1 LRLVVTSEFEPF
13 FTASVAASAAL
24 IGLLFVSVSVAPE
37 RIFGPEAD
45 PRRQAQAISAFS
57 ALANVFFISMS
68 SLIPGVLIGVVVTII
83 AGASTLQLLGLL
95 ARVRTLGL
103 ATARNY
109 RANLIT
115 ALRGGILFVVSAIVY
130 GTELYL
136 GLLLW
141 TRPSTGAL
149 IGLLEVLLGA
159 YAIGLGRA
167 WQLLGAP
174 RLGLVN
180 YLLDFLERRLP
191 PRPRT

>member
-1 LRLVVTSEFEPF
+1 MVTAEFQPF
-13 FTASVAASAAL
+13 FLASVGASAAL
-24 IGLLFVSVSVAPE
+24 IGLLFVSVSIGPE
-37 RIFGPEAD
+37 RIFGAESD

-68 SLIPGVLIGVVVTII
+68 SLIPGVLIGLVVT
-83 AGASTLQLLGLL
+83 AVAAASTLQLLGLL
-95 ARVRTLGL
+95 VRVGRWHVD
-103 ATARNY
+103 
-109 RANLIT
+109 LIT
-115 ALRGGILFVVSAIVY
+115 AIRGAILVVISASIY

-174 RLGLVN
+174 RLGLISFV
-180 YLLDFLERRLP
+180 LDFLERRELAR
-191 PRPRT
+191 RPKG

>member
-1 LRLVVTSEFEPF
+1 MVTSEYQPF

-68 SLIPGVLIGVVVTII
+68 SLIPGVLLGVVVTGV
-83 AGASTLQLLGLL
+83 ATASSVQLLGLL
-95 ARVRTLGL
+95 ARVRS
-103 ATARNY
+103 Y
-109 RANLIT
+109 RADLVT
-115 ALRGGILFVVSAIVY
+115 AIRGAILFLVSALVY

-136 GLLLW
+136 GILLW

-149 IGLLEVLLGA
+149 IGLLQLLLGA

-174 RLGLVN
+174 RLGLVT
-180 YLLDFLERRLP
+180 YLLDFLERRQT
-191 PRPRT
+191 PRPKT

>member
-1 LRLVVTSEFEPF
+1 MVTSEYLPF
-13 FTASVAASAAL
+13 FNASVAARAAL

-37 RIFGPEAD
+37 RIFGREAD

-68 SLIPGVLIGVVVTII
+68 SLIPGVLIGVVVTAV

-95 ARVRTLGL
+95 VRVRS
-103 ATARNY
+103 Y
-109 RANLIT
+109 RADLIT
-115 ALRGGILFVVSAIVY
+115 VIRGGILFVVSAGVY

-174 RLGLVN
+174 RLGLVTL
-180 YLLDFLERRLP
+180 LLDFLESRRP
-191 PRPRT
+191 PRPKA

>member
-1 LRLVVTSEFEPF
+1 MVTPDFQPF
-13 FTASVAASAAL
+13 FSASVAASAAL

-68 SLIPGVLIGVVVTII
+68 SLIPGVLIGVVVT
-83 AGASTLQLLGLL
+83 AVAAASTLQLLGLM
-95 ARVRTLGL
+95 VIV
-103 ATARNY
+103 RNY
-109 RANLIT
+109 RADLIT
-115 ALRGGILFVVSAIVY
+115 TIRGSILFLVSAIVY

-141 TRPSTGAL
+141 TRPSTAAL
-149 IGLLEVLLGA
+149 VGILEVLLGA

-174 RLGLVN
+174 RLGLVTF
-180 YLLDFLERRLP
+180 LLDFLERRRP
-191 PRPRT
+191 PRPKA

>member
-1 LRLVVTSEFEPF
+1 LRLMVTAEFQPF
-13 FTASVAASAAL
+13 FLASVGASAAL

-37 RIFGPEAD
+37 RIFGAESD
-45 PRRQAQAISAFS
+45 PRRQVQAISAFS

-68 SLIPGVLIGVVVTII
+68 SLIPGVAIGIVVT
-83 AGASTLQLLGLL
+83 AVAAASILQLLGLL
-95 ARVRTLGL
+95 ARARTW
-103 ATARNY
+103 
-109 RANLIT
+109 RADWIT
-115 ALRGGILFVVSAIVY
+115 AIRGALLFVVSAIIY

-141 TRPSTGAL
+141 LRPSTAAL

-174 RLGLVN
+174 RIGLVT
-180 YLLDFLERRLP
+180 YVLDFLERRER
-191 PRPRT
+191 PRPRS

>member
-1 LRLVVTSEFEPF
+1 MVTAEFQPF
-13 FTASVAASAAL
+13 FLASVGASAAL

-37 RIFGPEAD
+37 RIFGAESD
-45 PRRQAQAISAFS
+45 PRRQAQALSAFS

-68 SLIPGVLIGVVVTII
+68 SLIPGVLIGLVVMAV

-95 ARVRTLGL
+95 IRVRSWH
-103 ATARNY
+103 ADW
-109 RANLIT
+109 IT
-115 ALRGGILFVVSAIVY
+115 AIRGAILFVVSALIY

-141 TRPSTGAL
+141 KSPSSTGAL
-149 IGLLEVLLGA
+149 VGLLELLLGA

-174 RLGLVN
+174 RLGLVT
-180 YLLDFLERRLP
+180 YVLDFFERREP
-191 PRPRT
+191 PRPKS

>member
-1 LRLVVTSEFEPF
+1 MVPPEFQPF

-24 IGLLFVSVSVAPE
+24 IGLLFVSVSIDPD
-37 RIFGPEAD
+37 RIFGAGAD

-57 ALANVFFISMS
+57 ALANVFFISMT
-68 SLIPGVLIGVVVTII
+68 SLIPGVLIGLVVTAV
-83 AGASTLQLLGLL
+83 AGASTLQLVGLV
-95 ARVRTLGL
+95 VRTGNW
-103 ATARNY
+103 R
-109 RANLIT
+109 RVGVIT
-115 ALRGGILFVVSAIVY
+115 AIRGAILVVISASIY

-149 IGLLEVLLGA
+149 VGLLQVLLGA

-174 RLGLVN
+174 RVGLVN
-180 YLLDFLERRLP
+180 SLLDFLERRRASAP
-191 PRPRT
+191 KSQ

>member
-1 LRLVVTSEFEPF
+1 MLTPESQPF
-13 FTASVAASAAL
+13 FLASVGASAAL

-37 RIFGPEAD
+37 RIFGAESD

-57 ALANVFFISMS
+57 ALANVFFISMA
-68 SLIPGVLIGVVVTII
+68 SLIPGVLIGLVVMAV

-95 ARVRTLGL
+95 ARVRSWHPDWIS
-103 ATARNY
+103 A
-109 RANLIT
+109 I
-115 ALRGGILFVVSAIVY
+115 RGGILFVVSALVY

-136 GLLLW
+136 GLQLW
-141 TRPSTGAL
+141 RQPSSTGAL

-174 RLGLVN
+174 RLGLVT
-180 YLLDFLERRLP
+180 YLLDFLERRQA
-191 PRPRT
+191 PRPKT

>member
-1 LRLVVTSEFEPF
+1 MVTSEYLPF
-13 FTASVAASAAL
+13 FNASVAASAAL

-37 RIFGPEAD
+37 RIFGPQAD

-68 SLIPGVLIGVVVTII
+68 SLIPGVLIGVVVTTV
-83 AGASTLQLLGLL
+83 AAASTLQLLGLI
-95 ARVRTLGL
+95 VIV
-103 ATARNY
+103 RNY
-109 RANLIT
+109 RADLIT
-115 ALRGGILFVVSAIVY
+115 TIRGGILFLVSAIVY
-130 GTELYL
+130 GTEIYL

-149 IGLLEVLLGA
+149 VGLLEVLLGA

-174 RLGLVN
+174 RVGLITF
-180 YLLDFLERRLP
+180 LLDFLERRRP
-191 PRPRT
+191 PRPKA

>member
-1 LRLVVTSEFEPF
+1 MVTSEYLPF
-13 FTASVAASAAL
+13 FNASVAASAAL

-37 RIFGPEAD
+37 RIFGQEAD

-68 SLIPGVLIGVVVTII
+68 SLIPGVLIGVVVTAV
-83 AGASTLQLLGLL
+83 AGASTLQLLGLI
-95 ARVRTLGL
+95 VMV
-103 ATARNY
+103 RNY
-109 RANLIT
+109 RADLINT
-115 ALRGGILFVVSAIVY
+115 IRGGILFLVSAIVY
-130 GTELYL
+130 GTEIYL

-149 IGLLEVLLGA
+149 VGLLELLLGA

-174 RLGLVN
+174 RFGLVTF
-180 YLLDFLERRLP
+180 LLDFLERRRP
-191 PRPRT
+191 PRPKA

>member
-1 LRLVVTSEFEPF
+1 MVTPEYQPF
-13 FTASVAASAAL
+13 FSASVAASAAL
-24 IGLLFVSVSVAPE
+24 IGLLFVSVSIAPE
-37 RIFGPEAD
+37 RIFGAEAD

-68 SLIPGVLIGVVVTII
+68 SLIPGVLIGIVVTAV

-95 ARVRTLGL
+95 ARVR
-103 ATARNY
+103 NY
-109 RANLIT
+109 GADVIT
-115 ALRGGILFVVSAIVY
+115 AIRGAILFLVSAIIY

-141 TRPSTGAL
+141 TRPSAGAL

-174 RLGLVN
+174 RLGLVT
-180 YLLDFLERRLP
+180 YLLDYLEWRLP
-191 PRPRT
+191 PRPKS

>member
-1 LRLVVTSEFEPF
+1 MVTSEYLPF
-13 FTASVAASAAL
+13 FNASVAASAAL

-37 RIFGPEAD
+37 RIFGPGAE

-57 ALANVFFISMS
+57 AIANVFFISMS
-68 SLIPGVLIGVVVTII
+68 SLIPGVLIGVVVTAV

-95 ARVRTLGL
+95 VRVGS
-103 ATARNY
+103 Y
-109 RANLIT
+109 RADRIT
-115 ALRGGILFVVSAIVY
+115 AIRGGILFLVSAIVY

-149 IGLLEVLLGA
+149 VGLLEVLLGA

-174 RLGLVN
+174 RLGLVTF
-180 YLLDFLERRLP
+180 LLDFLERRRA
-191 PRPRT
+191 PRPKA

>member
-1 LRLVVTSEFEPF
+1 MVTSEYLPF
-13 FTASVAASAAL
+13 FNASVAASAAL

-37 RIFGPEAD
+37 RIFGQDAD

-68 SLIPGVLIGVVVTII
+68 SLVPGVLIGLVVT
-83 AGASTLQLLGLL
+83 AAAAASTVQLLGLIFM
-95 ARVRTLGL
+95 V
-103 ATARNY
+103 RNY
-109 RANLIT
+109 RADLIT
-115 ALRGGILFVVSAIVY
+115 TIRGGILFLVSAIIY

-149 IGLLEVLLGA
+149 AGLLEVLLGA

-174 RLGLVN
+174 RLGLVTF
-180 YLLDFLERRLP
+180 LLDFLERRRP
-191 PRPRT
+191 PRPKA

>member
-1 LRLVVTSEFEPF
+1 MVTPEYLPF
-13 FTASVAASAAL
+13 FNASVAASAAL

-37 RIFGPEAD
+37 RIFGPQAE
-45 PRRQAQAISAFS
+45 PRRQAQALSAFS

-68 SLIPGVLIGVVVTII
+68 SLIPGVLIGIVVT
-83 AGASTLQLLGLL
+83 AVAAASILQLLGLL
-95 ARVRTLGL
+95 ARVGSFRADLV
-103 ATARNY
+103 TA
-109 RANLIT
+109 I
-115 ALRGGILFVVSAIVY
+115 RGGILFVVSAMVY

-149 IGLLEVLLGA
+149 AGLLEVLLGA

-174 RLGLVN
+174 RLGLVSL
-180 YLLDFLERRLP
+180 LLDFMEGRLR
-191 PRPRT
+191 PRPKR